1 MNQDILFITKNE
13 TLIIIKEEG
22 EKNLLGI
29 QNVEDVITNKSNSLM
44 QILIPI
50 LIVLLGFCI
59 NSIATKNFNWQ
70 FQLSTVIII
79 LLGIVIYI
87 LYQNILPAKSAIQG
101 TEPNQLVQL
110 DMIIGDI
117 ENDNRNILVNRVFN
131 LQKAINYST
140 KSHSIRY
147 KRFKNANKT
156 LFLGLLIIF
165 ILFSLLQAFLLFQD
179 MC

>member
-1 MNQDILFITKNE
+1 MNQDILYKTKNQ
-13 TLIIIKEEG
+13 TLILIKEDS

-29 QNVEDVITNKSNSLM
+29 QNAEDVITNKSNSLM

-50 LIVLLGFCI
+50 LIVLLGFCV
-59 NSIATKNFNWQ
+59 NSIANKNFDWQ

-79 LLGIVIYI
+79 LFGIVIYI
-87 LYQNILPAKSAIQG
+87 LYENILPVKTVIQG
-101 TEPNQLVQL
+101 TEPNQLVQS
-110 DMIIGDI
+110 DMISGNF

-140 KSHSIRY
+140 QSHSIRY

-156 LFLGLLIIF
+156 LFLGMLLIF
-165 ILFSLLQAFLLFQD
+165 ILFSLFQAFLLFRD
-179 MC
+179 MY

>member
-117 ENDNRNILVNRVFN
+117 ENDNRNILVNRVQF
-131 LQKAINYST
+131 T
-140 KSHSIRY
+140 KS
-147 KRFKNANKT
+147 NK
-156 LFLGLLIIF
+156 LFYQITF
-165 ILFSLLQAFLLFQD
+165 N
-179 MC
+179 